1 MEEDDLSFL
10 NLILMIGTVASQR
23 IDSLH
28 SAPPGQRVDLVPRA
42 RETINMLIGLKK
54 RTAGRLNEQEERVLE
69 TMLKEL
75 QARYVK
81 GLKLLQTP

>member
-23 IDSLH
+23 IDELE
-28 SAPPGQRVDLVPRA
+28 SASPQKRIELVPRA

-54 RTAGRLNEQEERVLE
+54 RTAGRLSEQEERVLD
-69 TMLKEL
+69 TMLREL